1 VLSSPFFWVFVAV
14 ATTVDIV
21 GLFYLWRRRNS
32 PPSGNHKV
40 ILTTGQRGVSLAERR
55 RKERR
60 VSKRVAS
67 A

>member
-1 VLSSPFFWVFVAV
+1 M
-14 ATTVDIV
+14 V

-40 ILTTGQRGVSLAERR
+40 IFTTGQRGVSLAERR

>member
-1 VLSSPFFWVFVAV
+1 MLSSPFFWVFVAV
-14 ATTVDIV
+14 ATTVDVV

-32 PPSGNHKV
+32 PPSGNHTAV
-40 ILTTGQRGVSLAERR
+40 FTTGQRWVTLAERR

-60 VSKRVAS
+60 TSKRAAS